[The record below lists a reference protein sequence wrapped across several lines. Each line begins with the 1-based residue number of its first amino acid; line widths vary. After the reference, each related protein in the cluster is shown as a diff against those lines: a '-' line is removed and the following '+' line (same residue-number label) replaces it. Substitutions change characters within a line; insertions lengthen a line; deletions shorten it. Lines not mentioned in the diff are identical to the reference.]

1 MKLTGKQIYASIHDF
16 REMQQGKFYDLPL
29 NVILALQNNH
39 AAVQSIYTILR
50 QTEQIILDRH
60 NYENYES
67 ELDALME
74 ESFDVNVQFFSQS
87 DIEGSTVP
95 VSVAQTVMLFVREG
109 V

>member
-1 MKLTGKQIYASIHDF
+1 MKLTGKQIYTLIHDF

-39 AAVQSIYTILR
+39 AAIQSIYTILR

-67 ELDALME
+67 ELETLMAE
-74 ESFDVNVQFFSQS
+74 LFDVDVQFFSQS
-87 DIEGSTVP
+87 DIDGSAIP
-95 VSVAQTVMLFVREG
+95 VSVARTVMLFVREG